1 MRADE
6 ITALFEGIMAQ
17 DNREEGVSIY
27 ADYSGRFMY
36 GAYCFA
42 VYTRERW
49 QGDAVQEYM
58 EEHGLPCGARDSM
71 GLGSVIYWP
80 NLTLGCLSADE
91 RALWN
96 EYVAERYGNEDDD
109 DDDALS
115 EEE

>member
-1 MRADE
+1 MTPSE
-6 ITALFEGIMAQ
+6 ITELFDAVMAQ

-58 EEHGLPCGARDSM
+58 QENNLPAGCRDQM
-71 GLGSVIYWP
+71 GLGAVIYWP
-80 NLTLGCLSADE
+80 SLTLDSLSADE
-91 RALWN
+91 REVWR
-96 EYVAERYGNEDDD
+96 EYVVERYGN
-109 DDDALS
+109 DDALT